1 MRTHGIL
8 VAATAVALLALG
20 CTSSKESAPEEP
32 MDQPAAAKPEPAA
45 APSEPVAVKDPAVEA
60 QEIFQARCV
69 TCHGENG
76 KGDGPGS
83 AALNP
88 KPRDYTSPEWQ
99 KSVTDEHI
107 AKVIVGGGTAVGLSA
122 LMPPNPDLA
131 AKPQVV
137 EALVQ
142 VVRNLGTKN

>member
-1 MRTHGIL
+1 MRLNGIIIGV
-8 VAATAVALLALG
+8 VAVGTLALG
-20 CTSSKESAPEEP
+20 CSSKEAAP
-32 MDQPAAAKPEPAA
+32 ASEPAEEKA
-45 APSEPVAVKDPAVEA
+45 APAPAPAPSEPVAAKDPAVEA

-88 KPRDYTSPEWQ
+88 KPRDYTSAKWQ

-131 AKPQVV
+131 DKPEVV
-137 EALVQ
+137 AALVT
-142 VVRNLGTKN
+142 VVRNLGNNK